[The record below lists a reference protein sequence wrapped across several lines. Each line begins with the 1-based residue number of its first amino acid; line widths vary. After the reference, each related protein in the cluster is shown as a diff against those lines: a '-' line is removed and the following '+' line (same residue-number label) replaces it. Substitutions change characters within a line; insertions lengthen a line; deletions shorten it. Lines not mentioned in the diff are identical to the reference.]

1 MLEKLRVVLIP
12 NSIHD
17 AHKLWIENWL
27 DDMVVQS
34 SLTFAEKKGLEI
46 YVGTSK
52 SVCLIYE

>member
-1 MLEKLRVVLIP
+1 MLERLRVVLTP

-17 AHKLWIENWL
+17 AHKPWIENWL

-34 SLTFAEKKGLEI
+34 FLTFAEKMGLER

-52 SVCLIYE
+52 SVSLVYK